1 MSSEFKIE
9 VAGEDALLIYFS
21 DKMSVEAS
29 SKVQQAQLLIKQK
42 LSNELNLKIEQWR
55 LKVIYFQEAI

>member
-42 LSNELNLKIEQWR
+42 LSNEI
-55 LKVIYFQEAI
+55 IS